1 MTRHEL
7 VEEELFED
15 GKYEVR
21 WLLPGG
27 PNNEEDELT
36 PLKVLG
42 QIERSYLGE
51 KKRTTYIESCL
62 RDIQMKWAFDRI
74 FNTVAIIKA
83 LNYV

>member
-15 GKYEVR
+15 GKDEVR

-27 PNNEEDELT
+27 PNNEGDELT

-42 QIERSYLGE
+42 KI
-51 KKRTTYIESCL
+51 
-62 RDIQMKWAFDRI
+62 
-74 FNTVAIIKA
+74 
-83 LNYV
+83 